1 MTYINCIMN
10 YIMYN
15 KFNNNNLEGIKMGFW
30 NKKMVDE
37 RVYNTQ
43 NKIYR
48 EIYILTLIIV
58 IVSIG
63 VKFYRFGVSMESVAT
78 EMVILICASLYYG
91 FRSSQLGVFSDEV
104 ELHDANSKFSY
115 STKQLIIGI
124 GLGLVIALFMGINSA
139 YQYADSSSQAIE
151 YFFVVFIVSLIIYV
165 PLYLLLLFAAYK
177 SALNKSQKVNSKML
191 EEDDDAG
198 RNR

>member
-1 MTYINCIMN
+1 M
-10 YIMYN
+10 
-15 KFNNNNLEGIKMGFW
+15 EFW
-30 NKKMVDE
+30 NRKIVDE
-37 RVYNTQ
+37 RVYNMQ

-48 EIYILTLIIV
+48 EIYLLTMIIL

-63 VKFYRFGVSMESVAT
+63 VKIYRFGINMESIAT
-78 EMVILICASLYYG
+78 EMVILIAASLYYG
-91 FRSSQLGVFSDEV
+91 FRSSQLGVFADEV

-115 STKQLIIGI
+115 STKQLILGS
-124 GLGLVIALFMGINSA
+124 GLGLAIALFMGINSA
-139 YQYADSSSQAIE
+139 YQYADSSAQAIE
-151 YFFVVFIVSLIIYV
+151 YFFIVFIVSLIIYV

>member
-1 MTYINCIMN
+1 
-10 YIMYN
+10 
-15 KFNNNNLEGIKMGFW
+15 MGFW
-30 NKKMVDE
+30 NKNIVDE

-48 EIYILTLIIV
+48 EIYILTMIIV
-58 IVSIG
+58 IASIA
-63 VKFYRFGVSMESVAT
+63 VKFYLSGIIMESVAT
-78 EMVILICASLYYG
+78 EMVILICGSLYYG
-91 FRSSQLGVFSDEV
+91 FRSAQLGVFSDEV

-115 STKQLIIGI
+115 SKKQLILGI

-151 YFFVVFIVSLIIYV
+151 YFFIVFIVSLIIYV

>member
-1 MTYINCIMN
+1 
-10 YIMYN
+10 
-15 KFNNNNLEGIKMGFW
+15 MGFW

-104 ELHDANSKFSY
+104 ELHDASSKFSY
-115 STKQLIIGI
+115 STKQLIIGS

>member
-1 MTYINCIMN
+1 
-10 YIMYN
+10 
-15 KFNNNNLEGIKMGFW
+15 MGFW
-30 NKKMVDE
+30 NKKIVDE

-48 EIYILTLIIV
+48 EIYILTMIIV
-58 IVSIG
+58 IASIA
-63 VKFYRFGVSMESVAT
+63 VKFYLSGVSMESVAT
-78 EMVILICASLYYG
+78 EMVILICGSLYYG
-91 FRSSQLGVFSDEV
+91 FRSAQLGVFSDEV

-115 STKQLIIGI
+115 STKQLIVGS

-151 YFFVVFIVSLIIYV
+151 YFFLVFIVSLMIYV
-165 PLYLLLLFAAYK
+165 PFYLLLLFGAYK

>member
-1 MTYINCIMN
+1 
-10 YIMYN
+10 
-15 KFNNNNLEGIKMGFW
+15 MGFW

-48 EIYILTLIIV
+48 EVYMLTMIII

-63 VKFYRFGVSMESVAT
+63 VNFYRYGVSMESIVT
-78 EMVILICASLYYG
+78 EIVILISASLYYG

>member
-1 MTYINCIMN
+1 
-10 YIMYN
+10 
-15 KFNNNNLEGIKMGFW
+15 MGFW
-30 NKKMVDE
+30 NKKIVDE

-91 FRSSQLGVFSDEV
+91 FRSAQLGVFSDEV

-115 STKQLIIGI
+115 STKQLIVGI
-124 GLGLVIALFMGINSA
+124 GLGLIIALFMGVNSA
-139 YQYADSSSQAIE
+139 YQYADSSAQAIE
-151 YFFVVFIVSLIIYV
+151 YFFIVFIVSLMIYV
-165 PLYLLLLFAAYK
+165 PFYLLLLFGAYK
-177 SALNKSQKVNSKML
+177 SALNKSQKVNRKML
-191 EEDDDAG
+191 EDDDAG
-198 RNR
+198 RKR